1 MWLNSQETAHLV
13 TVAEEILNEK
23 LHFLCNA
30 VFCFWQLNIFG
41 QKHYEKDLHF
51 WMVYNA
57 WYLALEKLPYR
68 KKKSRHKKVGKKF
81 RHWQN
86 ISSLFYRQIFLP
98 GYLETSIKLKKNINL
113 LPWSLISFKSFNRI

>member
-30 VFCFWQLNIFG
+30 VFCFWQLSIFEK
-41 QKHYEKDLHF
+41 KHYEKDLHS
-51 WMVYNA
+51 WMLYNA

-68 KKKSRHKKVGKKF
+68 KKKSRHKKSVKNF
-81 RHWQN
+81 VT
-86 ISSLFYRQIFLP
+86 FYRQIFLP
-98 GYLETSIKLKKNINL
+98 GYLETSIELKKH
-113 LPWSLISFKSFNRI
+113 